1 MGKGSPIMKRI
12 KGNVVYAAIWM
23 TGIVS
28 FVLASGAA
36 NKWHP

>member
-1 MGKGSPIMKRI
+1 MKRI

-28 FVLASGAA
+28 FVLAAGAG
-36 NKWHP
+36 KKFVP